1 MAGYKLGLDIGS
13 TTIKLVL
20 IDENK
25 NILFERYRRHF
36 SDVRGELLNLF
47 KEIAE
52 ECGEYEVTSAV
63 TGSGG
68 LSVANLLGLPFT
80 QEVVAGAKATQEF
93 IPQADVVL
101 ELGGEDAKI
110 TYMKPSLEQRM
121 NGTCAGGT
129 GAFIDQMSTLLNMD
143 PMGLNEYAKT
153 YNTIYPIAAR
163 CGVFAKT
170 DVQPL
175 INEGLSLIHI

>member
-101 ELGGEDAKI
+101 ELGGEDAKTVSYTHLDVYKRQI
-110 TYMKPSLEQRM
+110 LRQCRQSIHPCKSLPP
-121 NGTCAGGT
+121 TCMISVSIPYFSSVSHT
-129 GAFIDQMSTLLNMD
+129 MRRLW
-143 PMGLNEYAKT
+143 
-153 YNTIYPIAAR
+153 
-163 CGVFAKT
+163 
-170 DVQPL
+170 
-175 INEGLSLIHI
+175 